1 MGRRQRDAQWFLC
14 ALFVGRLTAR
24 PGLDRSIE
32 ATLRRDREVVA
43 VTLFLL
49 LALAWIFLWRDAAS
63 MRAMGSGLSG
73 MPGAPAVG
81 TLVPIF
87 LMWAIM
93 MVGMMLPAASPTI
106 LLYATLVRKNG
117 ERGTVLPAVW
127 VFTSG
132 YILVWTVF
140 SLAISVLQLLL
151 QELALLTSMMA
162 SASPELSAAIL
173 VCAGVY
179 QWSPLKKACLRKCQN
194 PMEFFITRWR
204 PGAHGAFRMGV
215 EHGMYCVG
223 CCWMLMALLFVAGV
237 MNLLWIALIAGFV
250 LAEKVLPS
258 SRITSAI
265 ASIALVLSGLVL
277 LVTS

>member
-1 MGRRQRDAQWFLC
+1 M
-14 ALFVGRLTAR
+14 GRLTAR

-132 YILVWTVF
+132 YILVWTIF